1 MKRRFVIIGL
11 GHFGF
16 NVARVLFE
24 EGHEVVAIDQSAELI
39 QDIKDLVSRAYVA
52 DATDKATL
60 EALKINEA
68 DVAVVS
74 LGLKV
79 DASVLVTMY
88 LHEMGIPEIIVKALS
103 DDHASILERVGAT
116 SVVHVE
122 KEMAIK
128 TAKALVTPNILE
140 HIPLT
145 PGYSIAEIAP
155 PPSFIGKSLKELKL
169 ISRYRVQVIAIKEFI
184 PERMLMIPPMDTVI
198 KDSDLLIMMGKD
210 EDIRKIEEVG

>member
-1 MKRRFVIIGL
+1 MKRKFAIIGL

-24 EGHEVVAIDQSAELI
+24 EGHDVVAIDQNVELI

-52 DATDKATL
+52 DVTDKATL
-60 EALKINEA
+60 EALKVGKA

-74 LGLKV
+74 LGQKV

-103 DDHASILERVGAT
+103 DDHATVLERVGAT
-116 SVVHVE
+116 TVVHVE
-122 KEMAIK
+122 KEMAIR
-128 TAKALVTPNILE
+128 TAKALVTANVLE

-145 PGYSIAEIAP
+145 PGYSIVEVAP
-155 PPSFIGKSLKELKL
+155 PSLFIGKNLKELKL
-169 ISRYRVQVIAIKEFI
+169 ISRYRVQVIAIKGFI
-184 PERMLMIPPMDTVI
+184 PERMVMIPPMDTVI
-198 KDSDLLIMMGKD
+198 KDSDLMILMGRD
-210 EDIRKIEEVG
+210 EDIKRIKELE

>member
-24 EGHEVVAIDQSAELI
+24 EGQEVVAIDQNEELI
-39 QDIKDLVSRAYVA
+39 QDIKDLVSRAYIA
-52 DATDKATL
+52 DVTDKATL
-60 EALKINEA
+60 EALKVEKA

-103 DDHASILERVGAT
+103 DDHAKVLERVGAT
-116 SVVHVE
+116 TVVHVE
-122 KEMAIK
+122 KEMAIR
-128 TAKALVTPNILE
+128 TAKALVTANVLE

-145 PGYSIAEIAP
+145 PGYSIVEVAP
-155 PPSFIGKSLKELKL
+155 PTVFIGKTLKELKL
-169 ISRYRVQVIAIKEFI
+169 ISRYRIQVIAIKEFI
-184 PERMLMIPPMDTVI
+184 PERMVMIPPMDTVI
-198 KDSDLLIMMGKD
+198 KDSDLLILMGKD
-210 EDIRKIEEVG
+210 EDIKAIKELG